1 MTNMRHESTEQLL
14 VSAVKQGMEQ
24 AVMELDWQTQA
35 KLTRLRLQALELEQQ
50 RHWSEGFGLS
60 AFSRGFAIAT
70 AVTLAATLW
79 VLPET
84 VVSPEGLATAAA
96 DDPVTNA
103 DAETDANANVM
114 EVLTASEDM
123 DLLENL
129 EMYEWLE
136 AEYG

>member
-1 MTNMRHESTEQLL
+1 MTNMRHEITERLL
-14 VSAVKQGMEQ
+14 ISAVKHGMDH
-24 AVMELDWQTQA
+24 AVMGLDWQTQA
-35 KLTRLRLQALELEQQ
+35 KLTRLRLQALELEQK

-60 AFSRGFAIAT
+60 SFSRGFAIAT

-84 VVSPEGLATAAA
+84 ALPPENLAAVGDHFTDAA
-96 DDPVTNA
+96 
-103 DAETDANANVM
+103 AETDADVNVM
-114 EVLTASEDM
+114 EILMASEDM

-129 EMYEWLE
+129 DMYVWLE